1 MAPCPQKISML
12 FSGPTGLG
20 SADIVMTELI
30 DEFLSYLS
38 VERGLSNNTL
48 SSYKRDLSNF
58 FGYLK
63 KRRIVSIDKVTRQ
76 MITSFMLS
84 EKDRGLSAN
93 SISREVA
100 CLKSFFKFLV
110 RENKIKD
117 NITSVIESPKLWKKL
132 PSALDLSEVEKLL
145 KAPNI
150 REPMGVRDKAMLELI
165 YATGMRVSELINLK
179 MDDLNM
185 GVGFIKCLGKGQ
197 KERVVPFGSK
207 AREWLVRY
215 LDKAR
220 TSFLKKKV
228 SNFLF
233 LTRLSRPMSRQMFW
247 KIIKKYAVEARIK
260 KDIMPHT
267 LRHSFA
273 THILERGADLRV
285 VQEML
290 GHSDISTTQIYTHIN
305 KERLKSIHH
314 KFHPR
319 P

>member
-1 MAPCPQKISML
+1 MN
-12 FSGPTGLG
+12 
-20 SADIVMTELI
+20 DLI
-30 DEFLSYLS
+30 EEFLGYLS

-63 KRRIVSIDKVTRQ
+63 KRRIASIDKVTRQ

-207 AREWLVRY
+207 AKEWLVRY
-215 LDKAR
+215 LDKGRA
-220 TSFLKKKV
+220 SFLKKKV

-247 KIIKKYAVEARIK
+247 KIIKKYAVKARIK
-260 KDIMPHT
+260 KDIMPHS